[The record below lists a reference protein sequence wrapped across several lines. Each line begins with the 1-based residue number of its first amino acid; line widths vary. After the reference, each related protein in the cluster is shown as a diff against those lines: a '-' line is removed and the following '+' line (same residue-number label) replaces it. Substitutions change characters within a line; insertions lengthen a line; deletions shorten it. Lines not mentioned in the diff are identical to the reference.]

1 VTSLVVQTSFLGDV
15 VLTTPLIAELAKRGP
30 VDVLTTPEG
39 ATLLRNSP
47 DVRNIIVYDRR
58 DGDKGIAGFARTV
71 GRIRHTGL
79 YGSLDSSRAPSL
91 NHFYDAAYLA
101 QGSFRSALLVAST
114 GVKKRIGFNTSEGRR
129 LYTDQVEYRADKHH
143 AERLWWLS
151 MSSCADP
158 PTAEQLQPRLY
169 PSPDDERTAETL
181 LLENLTH
188 PRRPFVAVAPGSA
201 WGTKRWPFYPELAVK
216 LGREY
221 NIVVVG
227 GNADVDLGNT
237 IVAQL
242 PEGCAANGAGKLGI
256 LASAAVIGRAAALI
270 TNDSAPQHLASAM
283 GTPTVGIFGPTVP
296 EFGFGPLA
304 HGSTTAGV
312 DGLACRPCDRH
323 GPQQCPL
330 GHWRCMREVSSDEV
344 FDLTTQTLSRAS

>member
-1 VTSLVVQTSFLGDV
+1 VQTSFLGDV
-15 VLTTPLIAELAKRGP
+15 VLTTPLVAELAKRGP

-39 ATLLRNSP
+39 STILRNNP
-47 DVRNIIVYDRR
+47 DIRNVIVYDRR
-58 DGDKGIAGFARTV
+58 DADKGIAGFARTV

-79 YGSLDSSRAPSL
+79 YGSLDSSRAPSI
-91 NHFYDAAYLA
+91 NDFYEAAYLA

-114 GVKKRIGFNTSEGRR
+114 GIRKRIGFNTSEGRR
-129 LYTDQVEYRADKHH
+129 LYTDEIEYKAEKHH

-158 PTAEQLQPRLY
+158 PSREQIQPRLF
-169 PSPDDERTAETL
+169 PSHEDERAAESF
-181 LLENLTH
+181 LLESLLH
-188 PRRPFVAVAPGSA
+188 RRRPFVALAPGSA
-201 WGTKRWPFYPELAVK
+201 WGTKRWPYYHELAVK
-216 LGREY
+216 LGGQF

-227 GNADVDLGNT
+227 GNADVETGDA
-237 IVAQL
+237 IIAQL
-242 PEGCAANGAGKLGI
+242 ADGCGANAAGRLGI
-256 LASAAVIGRAAALI
+256 LGSAAVIGHATLLV

-283 GTPTVGIFGPTVP
+283 GTPTISVFGPTVP

-304 HGSTTAGV
+304 PGSHTAGV
-312 DGLACRPCDRH
+312 TDLACRPCDRH

-344 FDLTTQTLSRAS
+344 MSLTTQTLSRAS